1 MTRRRPVLAAAL
13 LAATM
18 ALAAPT
24 PSATAAPSAMA
35 QAWQNEVIYLIM
47 TDRFYNGDRTNDF
60 KVRPNDPHG
69 FHGGD
74 LEGVIQKLDYIK
86 DLGATAIWLTPIVD
100 NQDNAFLDKYWGYHG
115 YWIQDFEKVEE
126 HLGTEAT
133 YKRLVDEAHKRGLKV
148 IMDVVANHVGYD
160 APVLKDE
167 SFKDWFHHN
176 GSIENWEDPY
186 ENENFDLAGLPDFN
200 TENKEVLEFHEEV
213 WGDWIKRTGL
223 DGFRIDTVRHVS
235 RPFWVRFNETMHKTG
250 GKQFLL
256 LGEVSYH
263 TPGELA
269 PYMTEAKFDSLFD
282 FPLSFTLVDVFAK
295 GQSMRLLDQRL
306 KEDGTYPDA
315 SMLATFLDN
324 HDYPRFLT
332 VAGGDERKLKLALTA
347 LMTLRGIPTVY
358 YGTEVA
364 MKGEKDPDNRRDM
377 AWGTNPAMQAFT
389 KKLIAMRK
397 AIAPL
402 RTGETQPLFV
412 DDHVFAFARKAGN
425 DMAMVFLNN
434 SDQPRSV
441 TVALPAG
448 TTIRERAVLRDQLSG
463 DRFRVTG
470 GRISVRIPAYGAQV
484 ITR

>member
-1 MTRRRPVLAAAL
+1 MTRRRPVLAAL
-13 LAATM
+13 LAAAM

-24 PSATAAPSAMA
+24 PSATAAPSAVA

-74 LEGVIQKLDYIK
+74 LEGVIRKLDYIK

-100 NQDNAFLDKYWGYHG
+100 NQDNAFLDQYWGYHG

-160 APVLKDE
+160 APVTKDE

-176 GSIENWEDPY
+176 GSISNWEDPY

-223 DGFRIDTVRHVS
+223 DGFRIDTVRHVP
-235 RPFWVRFNETMHKTG
+235 RPFWIRFNETMRKTG
-250 GKQFLL
+250 GDKFLL

-263 TPGELA
+263 TPEALA
-269 PYMTEAKFDSLFD
+269 PYITEAKFDSLFD
-282 FPLSFTLVDVFAK
+282 FPLSFALVDVFAK

-306 KEDGTYPDA
+306 KEDGRYPDA
-315 SMLATFLDN
+315 KMLTTFLDN

-332 VAGGDERKLKLALTA
+332 VAGGD
-347 LMTLRGIPTVY
+347 
-358 YGTEVA
+358 
-364 MKGEKDPDNRRDM
+364 
-377 AWGTNPAMQAFT
+377 
-389 KKLIAMRK
+389 
-397 AIAPL
+397 
-402 RTGETQPLFV
+402 
-412 DDHVFAFARKAGN
+412 
-425 DMAMVFLNN
+425 
-434 SDQPRSV
+434 
-441 TVALPAG
+441 
-448 TTIRERAVLRDQLSG
+448 
-463 DRFRVTG
+463 
-470 GRISVRIPAYGAQV
+470 
-484 ITR
+484 